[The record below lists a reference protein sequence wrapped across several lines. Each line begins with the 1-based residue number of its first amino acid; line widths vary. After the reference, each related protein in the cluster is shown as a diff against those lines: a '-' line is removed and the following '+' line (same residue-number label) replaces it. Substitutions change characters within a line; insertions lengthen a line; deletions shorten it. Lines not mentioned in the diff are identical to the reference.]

1 MSKESLVFDK
11 VTALEK
17 HIKSLTENLE
27 VAKQELEN
35 LNKLKYNYSITPNGE
50 FLVENFSNEGEG
62 LILEEIL
69 NVSYIEYWDEY
80 GSKYYKEIE
89 IKIVDAYNSLG
100 FIINKETTQELINYL
115 TSQLPKLN

>member
-1 MSKESLVFDK
+1 MSKQSLVFDK

-69 NVSYIEYWDEY
+69 NVSYIEYWD
-80 GSKYYKEIE
+80 GIKHYKEIE